1 MERLTNKVA
10 LVSGAASGIG
20 AAVVDR
26 MTAEG
31 ATVVAADIAE
41 IDDGVTCN
49 VTDPESCAAA
59 IAEALERH
67 DQLDIVVNVAG
78 IGAGGRIEDVT
89 PQEWHRVIQVN
100 LTGTFLLSQAALPA
114 LLESRGVIVNMAS
127 LAGVRGTPYNAA
139 YSASKGGVIALTK
152 SMAVELASTGV
163 RVNAVCPGAVN
174 TPFLSDYHLPEDADM
189 TLLQRSMSPLGGLV
203 EADEVPCARSPI
215 SASVTVRPRPAASR
229 AMPQPLMPP
238 PMMKRSTIGRS
249 VDDTPLSPRACA
261 MPVSPARK
269 V

>member
-31 ATVVAADIAE
+31 ATVVAVDIAE

-203 EADEVPCARSPI
+203 EADEVAAAVAYLASDEAANI
-215 SASVTVRPRPAASR
+215 SGTTLEIDGGASA
-229 AMPQPLMPP
+229 
-238 PMMKRSTIGRS
+238 
-249 VDDTPLSPRACA
+249 
-261 MPVSPARK
+261 
-269 V
+269 

>member
-89 PQEWHRVIQVN
+89 PQ
-100 LTGTFLLSQAALPA
+100 
-114 LLESRGVIVNMAS
+114 
-127 LAGVRGTPYNAA
+127 
-139 YSASKGGVIALTK
+139 
-152 SMAVELASTGV
+152 
-163 RVNAVCPGAVN
+163 
-174 TPFLSDYHLPEDADM
+174 
-189 TLLQRSMSPLGGLV
+189 
-203 EADEVPCARSPI
+203 
-215 SASVTVRPRPAASR
+215 
-229 AMPQPLMPP
+229 
-238 PMMKRSTIGRS
+238 IGRAH
-249 VDDTPLSPRACA
+249 V
-261 MPVSPARK
+261 
-269 V
+269 